1 MRPMRMRP
9 GKANGF
15 AAATALFAIGL
26 FVLLGVVASTTSRS
40 NAKAKVFHETKE
52 LMIAQSDLIS
62 NMLIL
67 CRTIYPAGNG
77 TVLGVRGQYPATPLG
92 GSIASISCPGQA
104 PTLIWSGDARAM
116 APRALPGYDGWKY
129 VNDAESIRISIS
141 IGSTVTDVNRPY
153 YQDLLGAVAKKIGE
167 AQAVRSGD
175 TLTITLFD

>member
-26 FVLLGVVASTTSRS
+26 FVLLGVVASSTSRG

-62 NMLIL
+62 NTLIL
-67 CRTIYPAGNG
+67 CRTVYPAGDNG
-77 TVLGVRGQYPATPLG
+77 NGLGVRQQYPATPVDGLV
-92 GSIASISCPGQA
+92 ASMSCPGQSPA
-104 PTLIWSGDARAM
+104 LIWSGDARAM
-116 APRALPGYDGWKY
+116 APRALPGYIGWTY
-129 VNDAESIRISIS
+129 VNDVTSIRISTTAIN
-141 IGSTVTDVNRPY
+141 INVPY
-153 YQDLLGAVAKKIGE
+153 YRDLLDAVVTKIGA

-175 TLTITLFD
+175 TLTITLFN